1 MFIPGRIV
9 TSPQRDYRNKMSSEI
24 IDLDVLNELKEI
36 MEDDFDELIETF
48 IADGQKQLDALRVA
62 IDASIVPDIRRIAH
76 TLKGSSANLGAN
88 ALSETCKVL
97 EHDAAEDNLGD
108 VNKQYEKIRNA
119 YEAVKGFL
127 SREFLIT

>member
-1 MFIPGRIV
+1 MGTYAHQINKDKIG
-9 TSPQRDYRNKMSSEI
+9 NKMSIEI

-48 IADGQKQLDALRVA
+48 IDDGQKQVDDLRVA
-62 IDASIVPDIRRIAH
+62 IDASIAPDVRRIAH

-97 EHDAAEDNLGD
+97 EHDAAEDNLSD
-108 VNKQYEKIRNA
+108 ANNQYEKIKSA
-119 YEAVKGFL
+119 YEAVKASLAENF
-127 SREFLIT
+127 